1 MAKKSSKS
9 SAKLAMTIAI
19 SIGGAALLAAFA
31 GSLVVLLNLQG
42 AIPESA
48 SEALQKGKLAALA
61 VPFVIGIVG
70 GIVGWMIG
78 GKISS
83 RLTDI
88 ALAVSKLGR
97 GSEVKVPSMGDDEI
111 GALGRSL
118 QYLANDLTELQKQGD
133 KKGSSLATQD
143 PQVRQL
149 RDKSLPQ
156 SLPEIAGHEI
166 DGALASG
173 SRGGLDY
180 YGAAMV
186 EDALVAYLIS
196 GEGQSA
202 VSVVAARMARDE
214 IQRALAQG
222 AAPRKALSHANRVM
236 QQNLPAGVCAKAT
249 LLQVSQSGAKLYQA
263 GARSP
268 LLVCQRGELRE
279 VAAEGLAL
287 GLDDGPV
294 FEKSLRPQEI
304 AMTAGMRLLL
314 VNEAALRTQ
323 AFRERVLEHTARH
336 TAMFMNMVLGGIEE
350 DAGSDGLRED
360 VVVLTCKRNA

>member
-1 MAKKSSKS
+1 VRSWVNGRWFAPGEWKKRGVDGKFDGVYMPFFTFDAATFTRYSGERGDAYYVEVGSGEQKRRERRVRWS
-9 SAKLAMTIAI
+9 HAA
-19 SIGGAALLAAFA
+19 GAF
-31 GSLVVLLNLQG
+31 QRFFDDIC
-42 AIPESA
+42 IP
-48 SEALQKGKLAALA
+48 ALQ
-61 VPFVIGIVG
+61 
-70 GIVGWMIG
+70 
-78 GKISS
+78 
-83 RLTDI
+83 
-88 ALAVSKLGR
+88 
-97 GSEVKVPSMGDDEI
+97 
-111 GALGRSL
+111 
-118 QYLANDLTELQKQGD
+118 
-133 KKGSSLATQD
+133 
-143 PQVRQL
+143 
-149 RDKSLPQ
+149 SLPQ

-214 IQRALAQG
+214 IQRALTQG
-222 AAPRKALSHANRVM
+222 AAPRKALSHANRVL
-236 QQNLPAGVCAKAT
+236 QQSLPVGVCAKAT

>member
-1 MAKKSSKS
+1 MARSSNKSKG
-9 SAKLAMTIAI
+9 KLGLTIALAT
-19 SIGGAALLAAFA
+19 GGAALLAGFA

-42 AIPESA
+42 AIPEA
-48 SEALQKGKLAALA
+48 NADVLQKGKLAALT

-70 GIVGWMIG
+70 GIIGWMLG

-83 RLTDI
+83 RLTDV

-97 GSEVKVPSMGDDEI
+97 GSEVKVPSSGDDEI

-118 QYLANDLTELQKQGD
+118 QYLANDLTELVKQGD
-133 KKGSSLATQD
+133 KKGSALATQD

-156 SLPEIAGHEI
+156 SLPEITGYEI
-166 DGALASG
+166 DGALAAG

-180 YGAAMV
+180 YGAATV
-186 EDALVAYLIS
+186 DDSVVVYLVS
-196 GEGQSA
+196 GEGQTA
-202 VSVVAARMARDE
+202 ASVVAARMARDE
-214 IQRALAQG
+214 LQRALAQS
-222 AAPRKALSHANRVM
+222 AAPRKALSHANRVL
-236 QQNLPAGVCAKAT
+236 QQSLPAGVCAKAT
-249 LLQVSQSGAKLYQA
+249 LLQVSAGGAKLYQA

-268 LLVCQRGELRE
+268 LLICQRGEIKELS
-279 VAAEGLAL
+279 AEGLAL

-323 AFRERVLEHTARH
+323 SFRERVLENTARH